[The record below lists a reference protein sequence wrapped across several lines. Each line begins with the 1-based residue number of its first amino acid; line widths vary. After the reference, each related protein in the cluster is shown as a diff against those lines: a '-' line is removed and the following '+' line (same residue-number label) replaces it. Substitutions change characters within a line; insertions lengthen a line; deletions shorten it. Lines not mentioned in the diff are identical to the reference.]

1 MALQNN
7 PQSESGRSEQIIS
20 QFLLK
25 SLHIVLDSRIP
36 SLRPHDHSG
45 DLTPVSRV
53 RKSDR
58 WFNLALGERPAALEN
73 LNFWHR
79 NVMDPMII
87 DVILVHDESTSS
99 AVDEFYSTSGMDA
112 SAETVIERWIVQYES
127 RTTVPQ
133 LLESPASYK
142 KMYKKSIILLRSL
155 HSTLRLLPA
164 YRIFRQLCSSNQTYN
179 FDIIYKVSS
188 FSEPFSR
195 AEEDAMKHYSFV
207 PIEAPPGR
215 LCISVTY
222 RPTLSD
228 FNLEPSALLP
238 PQIITDYV
246 GSPATDPLKIFSS
259 TEKGVQPTSFPLR
272 GTRSPSSAPFQRPHS
287 WTSGIHRAAPFSQN
301 HHLGGSPTAYRS
313 SHLPSDY
320 PISPPDF
327 YGHKI
332 QGYRPPTHKKG
343 ISFDEYPLSPPF
355 SSSPTPSPPTYSSGG
370 NLLQNRLRSGSA
382 PVSIPLPMM
391 GRNHRY
397 LTPNFSDPNRH
408 SLPPMSPRSTKP
420 DLSSQESP
428 SGSRSFRKADILK
441 AGELYSGLTNLYLG
455 QKVFKD
461 SKDDSGRFTGLVS
474 SSGSPKIGFSRSSS
488 RLSFQD
494 DLDDCDFSCPFAVDD
509 VDSSDTQNRSLEGK
523 ETTESTSQVFSSSR
537 KSQDAAVGVLVHML
551 RTAPPLRQDH
561 SCYSSNS
568 PSELEGE
575 ASAASGF
582 FVPRRTADALA
593 ELRSYRE
600 MKDLLLSQ
608 SGTSL
613 VNKEESKPAD
623 FVG

>member
-7 PQSESGRSEQIIS
+7 PQSESGRIIS

-36 SLRPHDHSG
+36 SLRTHDHSG

-53 RKSDR
+53 RKSDK
-58 WFNLALGERPAALEN
+58 WFNLALGERRAALEN

-87 DVILVHDESTSS
+87 DLILVHEESTSS
-99 AVDEFYSTSGMDA
+99 AVDALYATSGMDA

-127 RTTVPQ
+127 PRTMVPH
-133 LLESPASYK
+133 LLENPASYRT
-142 KMYKKSIILLRSL
+142 YKKSIILLRSL
-155 HSTLRLLPA
+155 YSTLRLLPA
-164 YRIFRQLCSSNQTYN
+164 YRIFRQLCLSNQAHN
-179 FDIIYKVSS
+179 FDLIYKVSS

-195 AEEDAMKHYSFV
+195 AEEDAMKHYSFAPV
-207 PIEAPPGR
+207 EAPPGR

-246 GSPATDPLKIFSS
+246 GSPATDPLKVFSG
-259 TEKGVQPTSFPLR
+259 TDKGVPSTSFTLR
-272 GTRSPSSAPFQRPHS
+272 GTRSPSSIPFQRPHS
-287 WTSGIHRAAPFSQN
+287 WTSGIHRAAPFTQN
-301 HHLGGSPTAYRS
+301 HHLGGSPPAYRTS
-313 SHLPSDY
+313 PLPSDY
-320 PISPPDF
+320 STSPPDF

-332 QGYRPPTHKKG
+332 HGYRPPTHKKG
-343 ISFDEYPLSPPF
+343 NSVDEDPLSPPF
-355 SSSPTPSPPTYSSGG
+355 SSSPTPSPPTY
-370 NLLQNRLRSGSA
+370 NLLQNHPRSGSA

-391 GRNHRY
+391 GRNHRH

-408 SLPPMSPRSTKP
+408 SLPPMSPRSTRP

-428 SGSRSFRKADILK
+428 SGSRSFRKTDMLK
-441 AGELYSGLTNLYLG
+441 AGELYSGLTNLYSG

-461 SKDDSGRFTGLVS
+461 SKDDSGRFSGLVS

-494 DLDDCDFSCPFAVDD
+494 DLDDCDFSYPFAVDD
-509 VDSSDTQNRSLEGK
+509 VDTSDTQNRSLEGK
-523 ETTESTSQVFSSSR
+523 GTSESNSQVLPSSR

-561 SCYSSNS
+561 SYSFHS
-568 PSELEGE
+568 PKSEIEGE
-575 ASAASGF
+575 ASASSGF

-600 MKDLLLSQ
+600 MKNLLLSQ
-608 SGTSL
+608 SGTRL
-613 VNKEESKPAD
+613 VNKEESKPAA